1 MLAQRLNEI
10 ITLLGASTSDL
21 AGFAGCT
28 ASNISR
34 IRSGARI
41 PRHGGIAAE
50 RLINGLYL
58 LADDRGQLPG
68 SRRRCAAPWRRGSL
82 KASRPHGRR
91 HGSGRRRT
99 RRTHSAPGSMR

>member
-21 AGFAGCT
+21 AGFADCT

-41 PRHGGIAAE
+41 PRQGGIAAE
-50 RLINGLYL
+50 RLIHGIYL
-58 LADDRGQLPG
+58 LADDRGQLPAHRM
-68 SRRRCAAPWRRGSL
+68 SRAAGGAAQL
-82 KASRPHGRR
+82 
-91 HGSGRRRT
+91 
-99 RRTHSAPGSMR
+99 PGGVAL